1 MVRLVLTPAAQ
12 TNVRYQG
19 FFTRLLSFRQRRVD
33 AIGQLSNPETP
44 AHSVA
49 ASQDRAKSGG
59 ETTASP
65 RRAQQ
70 RQTRLTQPQ
79 VDDLVEQRVAG
90 ATIADLAELFDIHR
104 TTVMAHLQRHAN
116 R

>member
-1 MVRLVLTPAAQ
+1 
-12 TNVRYQG
+12 
-19 FFTRLLSFRQRRVD
+19 
-33 AIGQLSNPETP
+33 
-44 AHSVA
+44 
-49 ASQDRAKSGG
+49 
-59 ETTASP
+59 
-65 RRAQQ
+65 
-70 RQTRLTQPQ
+70 